1 MAISPVQAFKQSPQ
15 IREHTTQVL
24 QQTAQQRQ
32 NLPQELTDNTKLSD
46 EFVDEIG
53 KISETQG
60 YDPNML
66 AALAGNFL
74 DQKAN
79 GQGGGGDGQEAGEAK
94 KAEKAGEKK
103 KPLTTVEAKWD
114 PQIRPGEVIPRQ
126 GKIGEV
132 HSKITTHPADED
144 EKKDDKKADKAKN
157 NKAPNKVQAPQAS
170 GGAQK
175 TGGANQAPK
184 TEENDNV
191 KNDEKDEKVEFSQE
205 SKEML
210 NQMHSQGMKTP
221 GLDPNG
227 GPSSDAKPVGEAK
240 GPGGAKKPTVR
251 EKTQELFMP
260 SEGLTQAVKVHEP
273 GKIKNGEVILTYR
286 KLDDLPSG
294 NVALMKNKT
303 GKEGLQEYHK
313 RIQQGEKLPEL
324 SKEQQRQLL
333 DPIAEK
339 E

>member
-1 MAISPVQAFKQSPQ
+1 MAISSVQAFKQSPQ

-32 NLPQELTDNTKLSD
+32 NLPQELLDNTKLSD

-53 KISETQG
+53 KMTETQG

-79 GQGGGGDGQEAGEAK
+79 GQGGGKEGQGADEAK
-94 KAEKAGEKK
+94 KAEKVGDK
-103 KPLTTVEAKWD
+103 KPKTTVEAKWD
-114 PQIRPGEVIPRQ
+114 PQIRAGEVIPKQ
-126 GKIGEV
+126 GKLGEV
-132 HSKITTHPADED
+132 TSKITTQPAEDD

-157 NKAPNKVQAPQAS
+157 NKAPNKVQAPQAA

-184 TEENDNV
+184 TEEAENT

-205 SKEML
+205 TKEML

-227 GPSSDAKPVGEAK
+227 AANEAKPVGEAK
-240 GPGGAKKPTVR
+240 GAGGGKKPTVR
-251 EKTQELFMP
+251 EKTEELFMP
-260 SEGLTQAVKVHEP
+260 SEGLTQAVKVRER
-273 GKIKNGEVILTYR
+273 GQIKSGDVILTYR

-294 NVALMKNKT
+294 SVALMKNKT
-303 GKEGLQEYHK
+303 GKEGLSEYAK
-313 RIQQGEKLPEL
+313 RIQEGEKVPEL
-324 SKEQQRQLL
+324 TKEQQRQLL

-339 E
+339 